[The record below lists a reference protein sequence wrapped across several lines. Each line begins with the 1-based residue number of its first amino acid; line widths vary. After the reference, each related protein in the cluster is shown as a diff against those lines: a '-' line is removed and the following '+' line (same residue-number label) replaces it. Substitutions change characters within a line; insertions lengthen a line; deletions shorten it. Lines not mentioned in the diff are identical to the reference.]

1 MGTLWQDIRYGS
13 RMLWKNPG
21 FTAVAVITLALGIGA
36 NAAIFSIVNAVLLR
50 PLPYKNPQQLVK
62 VTSEFTKLNQHDA
75 GLSEPELEDLQ
86 RDTQLFQGVVGMIS
100 INCNLTG
107 GEQPARV
114 ESVLHTAN
122 YFSVL
127 GVNAAM
133 GRVIGQQDDVPG
145 IGTVA
150 VLSDGAW
157 KRRFGADPNIIGK
170 QIRVDNDLYT
180 VVGIMPPNFRHP
192 GKALLSETELWGPT
206 GFAATPFPNPPI
218 RAARFLQGAIAR
230 LQPGV
235 SIAMAQAQLDSL
247 SNALLRQYP
256 DSYTGNNGWTL
267 RVTPLQQE
275 LTGNVRP
282 ALLVLLAV
290 VGFVLLIACVN
301 VANLLLA
308 RAGARQGE
316 IAIRLALGATRYRL
330 LRQLLVESL
339 LLSFL
344 GGALGLLLASST
356 FDLLIRLI
364 PADLLQTQVIQ
375 MDRSVLWFGLGI
387 CLLTAILFGLVPA
400 LSASGPNVHETLRQS
415 GLRFTAGVQR
425 NRIGSALVV
434 LEFAMALM
442 LVIGAVLLVRS
453 FWNLA
458 TMSPGF
464 RSEHIQSA
472 SVWLPSPNDPTA
484 GAYYTPEEKAVFI
497 RKVLE
502 RLKNVPGVV
511 EAGATDALPLAS
523 GRRLVL
529 PIKIQGRH
537 ENFGE
542 LGFTAWGF
550 GTPDYLDVMGIPLL
564 RGRNF
569 SEADDL
575 SSQRVAIVD
584 EAFARKFFPGQDPI
598 GQQIQ
603 VPAGVFGFDRSLQPW
618 YTIVGIAGNVKD
630 NALDAPQNPM
640 VYSPLAQDAQ
650 FNLSFVMRIRPGFEN
665 PNALVESVTRE
676 VHVVDPQVPVYG
688 AKTIDEIVSR
698 ALSGRRFSMQLLVL
712 FAALALVLSAVGIY
726 GVVKFFVNQRTH
738 EIGIRMALGAQ
749 PRDVL
754 RLVFG
759 FGITMALAGVAVGLA
774 AAFLVTRWLS
784 GLLYG
789 ISSTDAVTFVA
800 APLLLSF
807 VALLACY
814 LPARRAM
821 RTDPIVALRYE

>member
-1 MGTLWQDIRYGS
+1 MGTFWQDVRYGS
-13 RMLWKNPG
+13 RMLVKNPG

-50 PLPYKNPQQLVK
+50 PLPYKNPEQLVK

-107 GEQPARV
+107 GDQPARV
-114 ESVLHTAN
+114 ETVLDTAN

-133 GRVIGQQDDVPG
+133 GRVLGPQDDVQG

-170 QIRVDNDLYT
+170 QIRLDNDLYT
-180 VVGIMPPNFRHP
+180 VIGVMPPNFRHP
-192 GKALLSETELWGPT
+192 GKALLSEPEVWGPS
-206 GFAATPFPNPPI
+206 GFASTPFPNPPI
-218 RAARFLQGAIAR
+218 RTARFLQGAIAR

-235 SIAMAQAQLDSL
+235 SVAMAQSQLDSL

-256 DSYTGNNGWTL
+256 DSYTGHNGWTL
-267 RVTPLQQE
+267 RVAPLQHE

-316 IAIRLALGATRYRL
+316 IAVRLALGATRYRL

-339 LLSFL
+339 LLSLL
-344 GGALGLLLASST
+344 GGALGLGLASST

-375 MDRSVLWFGLGI
+375 MDRSVLWFSLGI
-387 CLLTAILFGLVPA
+387 CVLTAVLFGLVPA
-400 LSASGPNVHETLRQS
+400 LSASSPNVQETLRQS
-415 GLRFTAGVQR
+415 GLRTTGGVR
-425 NRIGSALVV
+425 SNRIGSALVV

-464 RSEHIQSA
+464 RPQQVQTA

-484 GAYYTPEEKAVFI
+484 GAYYTVEQKVVFY

-502 RLKNVPGVV
+502 RLQNLPGV
-511 EAGATDALPLAS
+511 EAAGATDSLPLAS
-523 GRRLVL
+523 ARRLVVAF
-529 PIKIQGRH
+529 KIQGRR

-542 LGFTAWGF
+542 LGYTAWSF
-550 GTPDYLDVMGIPLL
+550 ASPEYFHVMGIPVL

-569 SEADDL
+569 SESDDL
-575 SSQRVAIVD
+575 KGQRVAIVD
-584 EAFARKFFPGQDPI
+584 EAFARKYFPGQDPI
-598 GQQIQ
+598 GQQVQ
-603 VPAGVFGFDRSLQPW
+603 APPGVFGFERSLGPW

-630 NALDAPQNPM
+630 NALDAIQNPM
-640 VYSPLAQDAQ
+640 VYTPLAQDAQ
-650 FNLSFVMRIRPGFEN
+650 FDLSFVMRIRPGFEN
-665 PNALVESVTRE
+665 QSALADSVARE
-676 VHVVDPQVPVYG
+676 VHAVDPEVPVYG
-688 AKTIDEIVSR
+688 ARTMDEIVSR
-698 ALSGRRFSMQLLVL
+698 ALSSRRFSMQLLVL

-726 GVVKFFVNQRTH
+726 GVVKYFVNQRTH
-738 EIGIRMALGAQ
+738 EIGIRIALGAQ

-754 RLVFG
+754 RLIFG
-759 FGITMALAGVAVGLA
+759 FGISMAVAGVGIGLA
-774 AAFLVTRWLS
+774 AALVVTRWLS

-789 ISSTDAVTFVA
+789 ISATDAVTFVA
-800 APLLLSF
+800 APLLLSL

-814 LPARRAM
+814 VPARRAM
-821 RTDPIVALRYE
+821 RVDPMVALRYQ

>member
-1 MGTLWQDIRYGS
+1 MGAFWQDLRYAF
-13 RMLWKNPG
+13 RMLSKSPG
-21 FTAVAVITLALGIGA
+21 FTAVAVLTLGLGIGG
-36 NAAIFSIVNAVLLR
+36 NAAIFSVVNSVLLR
-50 PLPYKNPQQLVK
+50 PLPYKNPEQLVK
-62 VTSEFTKLNQHDA
+62 VTSEFTKLNQHDL
-75 GLSEPELEDLQ
+75 GLSVPELQDLQ

-107 GEQPARV
+107 GERPARV

-133 GRVIGQQDDVPG
+133 GRVFGPQDDEPG

-170 QIRVDNDLYT
+170 QIRVDDDLYT

-206 GFAATPFPNPPI
+206 GFAATPFPDPPV

-235 SIAMAQAQLDSL
+235 TVAMAQAQLESL

-256 DSYTGNNGWTL
+256 DSYTGDNGWTL

-316 IAIRLALGATRYRL
+316 IAVRLALGATRYRL

-344 GGALGLLLASST
+344 GAALGLVLAFST
-356 FDLLIRLI
+356 FDFLVRLI

-387 CLLTAILFGLVPA
+387 CVLTAILFGLVPA
-400 LSASGPNVHETLRQS
+400 LSASGANVQETLRQT
-415 GLRFTAGVQR
+415 GLRATSGVR
-425 NRIGSALVV
+425 SNRIGAALVV

-464 RSEHIQSA
+464 RPQQIQTA

-484 GAYYTPEEKAVFI
+484 GAYYTPEQKAIFY

-502 RLKNVPGVV
+502 RLRNLPGVE
-511 EAGATDALPLAS
+511 EAAATDVLPLVSA
-523 GRRLVL
+523 RRFVL
-529 PIKIQGRH
+529 PIKIQGRR

-542 LGFTAWGF
+542 LGFAAWGF
-550 GTPDYLDVMGIPLL
+550 GSSEYLHVMGIPLL

-569 SEADDL
+569 SDADDL
-575 SSQRVAIVD
+575 KSQRVAIVD
-584 EAFARKFFPGQDPI
+584 EAFARKFFPSQDPI

-603 VPAGVFGFDRSLQPW
+603 VPPGVFGFDRNYQPW

-630 NALDAPQNPM
+630 NALDAIQNPM

-650 FNLSFVMRIRPGFEN
+650 FNLSFAMRIRPGFGN
-665 PNALVESVTRE
+665 PSALVDSVARE
-676 VHVVDPQVPVYG
+676 VHAVDPEVPVYG
-688 AKTIDEIVSR
+688 PRTMDEIVSR
-698 ALSGRRFSMQLLVL
+698 ALSSRRFSMQLLVL

-726 GVVKFFVNQRTH
+726 GVVKFFVSQRTH

-754 RLVFG
+754 RQVFS
-759 FGITMALAGVAVGLA
+759 FGATMALWGVGIGLA
-774 AAFLVTRWLS
+774 AALVVTRWLS

-789 ISSTDAVTFVA
+789 VRSTDPLTFVA
-800 APLLLSF
+800 APLLLTL

-821 RTDPIVALRYE
+821 RVDPIVVLRYE

>member
-1 MGTLWQDIRYGS
+1 
-13 RMLWKNPG
+13 MLWKNPG
-21 FTAVAVITLALGIGA
+21 FTVVAVLTLALGIGA
-36 NAAIFSIVNAVLLR
+36 NAAIFSIVDAVLLR
-50 PLPYKNPQQLVK
+50 PLPYKNSEQLVK
-62 VTSEFTKLNQHDA
+62 ITGDFGRLNQHDV

-86 RDTQLFQGVVGMIS
+86 KDSQLLDGVAGLLP
-100 INCNLTG
+100 INSNLTG

-114 ESVLHTAN
+114 EAILDTAN
-122 YFSVL
+122 YFSIL

-133 GRVIGQQDDVPG
+133 GRVFGPQDTVGG

-170 QIRVDNDLYT
+170 QIRIDEDLYT
-180 VVGIMPPNFRHP
+180 VVGVMPPNFRHP
-192 GKALLSETELWGPT
+192 GKALLSGTELWAPS

-218 RAARFLQGAIAR
+218 RPARFLQGALAR
-230 LQPGV
+230 LRPGV
-235 SIAMAQAQLDSL
+235 SITMAQAQLDSL
-247 SNALLRQYP
+247 SEALRRQYP
-256 DSYTGNNGWTL
+256 DFYPENNGWTL
-267 RVTPLQQE
+267 HVSPLQQD

-316 IAIRLALGATRYRL
+316 IAIRLALGATRFRL
-330 LRQLLVESL
+330 LRQLLAESL
-339 LLSFL
+339 LLSFV
-344 GGALGLLLASST
+344 GGALGLALASST

-364 PADLLQTQVIQ
+364 PADLLQMQVIQ
-375 MDRSVLWFGLGI
+375 MDRTVLWFGLGI
-387 CLLTAILFGLVPA
+387 CALTAILFGLVPA
-400 LSASGPNVHETLRQS
+400 LSASNPNVQETLRQS
-415 GLRFTAGVQR
+415 GMRFTAGVRR

-458 TMSPGF
+458 TTSPGF
-464 RSEHIQSA
+464 RAERVQTA
-472 SVWLPSPNDPTA
+472 SVWLPSPNDPTV
-484 GAYYTPEEKAVFI
+484 GAYYKVEQKVVFY
-497 RKVLE
+497 RKVLD
-502 RLKNVPGVV
+502 RLRNLPGVG
-511 EAGATDALPLAS
+511 EAGATDSLPLAS
-523 GRRLVL
+523 GQRFVI
-529 PIKIQGRH
+529 PFKIQGRR

-542 LGFTAWGF
+542 LGYTAWSF
-550 GTPDYLDVMGIPLL
+550 ATPEYFHVMSIPLL
-564 RGRNF
+564 HGRSF
-569 SEADDL
+569 SEADNL
-575 SSQRVAIVD
+575 QVQRVAIVN
-584 EAFARKFFPGQDPI
+584 EAFVRKFLAGQDPM
-598 GQQIQ
+598 GQQVQ
-603 VPAGVFGFDRSLQPW
+603 APPGVFGFDRSLQPW
-618 YTIVGIAGNVKD
+618 YTIVGVAGNVKD
-630 NALDAPQNPM
+630 NALDTPPIPL

-665 PNALVESVTRE
+665 PSALAESVTRE
-676 VHVVDPQVPVYG
+676 VHAVDPQVPVYG
-688 AKTIDEIVSR
+688 AKTMDEIVSR
-698 ALSGRRFSMQLLVL
+698 ALSGRRFSMQLLIL

-726 GVVKFFVNQRTH
+726 GVVKYFVNQRTH

-759 FGITMALAGVAVGLA
+759 FGLTMALAGVGIGLA
-774 AAFLVTRWLS
+774 GALLITRWLS

-789 ISSTDAVTFVA
+789 VSTTDAVTFAA
-800 APLLLSF
+800 APLLLSL

-814 LPARRAM
+814 IPARRAM
-821 RTDPIVALRYE
+821 RVDPIVALRYE

>member
-1 MGTLWQDIRYGS
+1 MATLWQDIRYGS

-21 FTAVAVITLALGIGA
+21 FTAVAVLTLALGIGA

-50 PLPYKNPQQLVK
+50 PLPYKSPEQLVK
-62 VTSEFTKLNQHDA
+62 VSGDFGRLNQHDV

-86 RDTQLFQGVVGMIS
+86 KDSQVFDGVAGLLP
-100 INCNLTG
+100 INSNLTG

-114 ESVLHTAN
+114 EVVLDTAN

-127 GVNAAM
+127 GVNASM
-133 GRVIGQQDDVPG
+133 GRVFGPQDSVGG

-150 VLSDGAW
+150 VLSDGTW
-157 KRRFGADPNIIGK
+157 RRRFGADPNIIGK
-170 QIRVDNDLYT
+170 QIRVDEDLYT
-180 VVGIMPPNFRHP
+180 IVGVMPPNFRHP
-192 GKALLSETELWGPT
+192 GKVLLSGTELWAPS
-206 GFAATPFPNPPI
+206 GFAATPFPNPPV
-218 RAARFLQGAIAR
+218 RAARFLRGALAR

-235 SIAMAQAQLDSL
+235 NVAMAQAQLDSL
-247 SNALLRQYP
+247 STAMRRQYP
-256 DSYTGNNGWTL
+256 DAYPENNGWAL
-267 RVTPLQQE
+267 RVNPLQQD

-316 IAIRLALGATRYRL
+316 IAIRLALGATRVRL

-344 GGALGLLLASST
+344 GGALGLALASST
-356 FDLLIRLI
+356 FDLLVRLI
-364 PADLLQTQVIQ
+364 PADLLQMQVIQ
-375 MDRSVLWFGLGI
+375 MDHTVLWFGLGI
-387 CLLTAILFGLVPA
+387 CALTAILFGLVPA
-400 LSASGPNVHETLRQS
+400 LSASNPNVQETLRQS
-415 GLRFTAGVQR
+415 GLRSTAGVQR

-464 RSEHIQSA
+464 RAEHVQTA
-472 SVWLPSPNDPTA
+472 SVWLASPNDPAT
-484 GAYYTPEEKAVFI
+484 GAYYTPEQKAVFY

-502 RLKNVPGVV
+502 RLRNLPGVE
-511 EAGATDALPLAS
+511 EAGATDGLPLVS
-523 GRRLVL
+523 GQRFVI
-529 PIKIQGRH
+529 PFKIQGRR

-542 LGFTAWGF
+542 LGYTRWSFA
-550 GTPDYLDVMGIPLL
+550 TPEYLNVMGIPLL
-564 RGRNF
+564 RGRSF
-569 SEADDL
+569 SEADNL
-575 SSQRVAIVD
+575 QGRRVAIVN
-584 EAFARKFFPGQDPI
+584 EAFVREFFAVQDPI
-598 GQQIQ
+598 GQQVQ
-603 VPAGVFGFDRSLQPW
+603 APAGVFGFDRNLQPW

-630 NALDAPQNPM
+630 NALDAPQIPL

-650 FNLSFVMRIRPGFEN
+650 FNLSFVMRIRQGFEN
-665 PNALVESVTRE
+665 PSALAESVTRE
-676 VHVVDPQVPVYG
+676 VHAVDPQVPVYG
-688 AKTIDEIVSR
+688 ARTMDDIVSR

-726 GVVKFFVNQRTH
+726 GVVKYFVNQRTH

-759 FGITMALAGVAVGLA
+759 FGATMALAGVGIGLA
-774 AAFLVTRWLS
+774 AALVVTRSLS

-789 ISSTDAVTFVA
+789 VSATDAVTFVA
-800 APLLLSF
+800 APMLLSF

-814 LPARRAM
+814 VPARRAM
-821 RTDPIVALRYE
+821 RVDPIVALRYE

>member
-21 FTAVAVITLALGIGA
+21 FTAVAVLTLALGIGA

-50 PLPYKNPQQLVK
+50 PLPYKNPEQLVK
-62 VTSEFTKLNQHDA
+62 VTGEFRMLNQHDGGLSVPEFNDLQKQPQIFEDVA
-75 GLSEPELEDLQ
+75 GLLP
-86 RDTQLFQGVVGMIS
+86 
-100 INCNLTG
+100 INANLTG

-114 ESVLHTAN
+114 EVVLDTAS

-133 GRVIGQQDDVPG
+133 GRVFGPQDSVGG

-150 VLSDGAW
+150 VLSDGTW
-157 KRRFGADPNIIGK
+157 KRRFGADPNIVGK
-170 QIRVDNDLYT
+170 QIRIDNDLYT
-180 VVGIMPPNFRHP
+180 VIGVMPPNFRHP
-192 GKALLSETELWGPT
+192 GRALLSETELWAPS
-206 GFAATPFPNPPI
+206 GFSATPFRNPPD
-218 RAARFLQGAIAR
+218 RNARFLRGALAR
-230 LQPGV
+230 LHPGV
-235 SIAMAQAQLDSL
+235 SIATAQAQLDSL
-247 SNALLRQYP
+247 SETLRRQSPNSYPANA
-256 DSYTGNNGWTL
+256 GWTL
-267 RVTPLQQE
+267 RVNPLQE
-275 LTGNVRP
+275 DLTGNVRP
-282 ALLVLLAV
+282 ALLVLLTV

-308 RAGARQGE
+308 RAGGRQGE
-316 IAIRLALGATRYRL
+316 IAIRLALGATRFRL
-330 LRQLLVESL
+330 LRQLLMESL

-344 GGALGLLLASST
+344 GGALGLAFASST
-356 FDLLIRLI
+356 FELLVRLI
-364 PADLLQTQVIQ
+364 PAELLQTQVIQ

-387 CLLTAILFGLVPA
+387 CMLTAILFGLVPA
-400 LSASGPNVHETLRQS
+400 LSASSPNVQETLRQS
-415 GLRFTAGVQR
+415 GLRSTMGVRR

-442 LVIGAVLLVRS
+442 LVIAAVLLVRS

-458 TMSPGF
+458 TLSPGF
-464 RSEHIQSA
+464 RAEHVQTA

-484 GAYYTPEEKAVFI
+484 GDYYKQEQKIAFY

-502 RLKNVPGVV
+502 RLRNLPGIE
-511 EAGATDALPLAS
+511 EAAATDGLPLTGGRFMAS
-523 GRRLVL
+523 FR
-529 PIKIQGRH
+529 IQGRR

-542 LGFTAWGF
+542 LGATGWSFT
-550 GTPDYLDVMGIPLL
+550 TPEYFQLMSMPLL
-564 RGRNF
+564 RGRSF

-575 SSQRVAIVD
+575 HAQRVAIVN
-584 EAFARKFFPGQDPI
+584 EAFARKYFAGQDPVD
-598 GQQIQ
+598 QQVQ
-603 VPAGVFGFDRSLQPW
+603 APAGSFTFDRDTPPW
-618 YTIVGIAGNVKD
+618 YTIVGVVGNVKD
-630 NALDAPQNPM
+630 NALDVAQIPI
-640 VYSPLAQDAQ
+640 VYSPFAQDAQ
-650 FNLSFVMRIRPGFEN
+650 YNLSFVYRTRPGFEN
-665 PNALVESVTRE
+665 PGTLAEAVARE
-676 VHVVDPQVPVYG
+676 VHGVDPQVPVYG
-688 AKTIDEIVSR
+688 VRSLDDIVSR

-726 GVVKFFVNQRTH
+726 GVVKYFVNQRTH

-759 FGITMALAGVAVGLA
+759 FGFTMALAGVGIGLGA
-774 AAFLVTRWLS
+774 ALLITRWLS

-789 ISSTDAVTFVA
+789 VSTTDAMTFVA

-814 LPARRAM
+814 VPARRAM
-821 RTDPIVALRYE
+821 RVDPMVALRYE

>member
-1 MGTLWQDIRYGS
+1 MGTLWQDVRYGS

-36 NAAIFSIVNAVLLR
+36 NAAIFSIVNAVLLQ
-50 PLPYKNPQQLVK
+50 PLPYKDPQQLVK
-62 VTSEFTKLNQHDA
+62 VTSEFTKLNQRDL

-107 GEQPARV
+107 GDQPARV

-127 GVNAAM
+127 GVSAAL
-133 GRVIGQQDDVPG
+133 GRVIDQQDDVPG

-170 QIRVDNDLYT
+170 QIRVDDDLYT

-192 GKALLSETELWGPT
+192 GKALLSETELWGPS
-206 GFAATPFPNPPI
+206 GFKTTPFPNPPV
-218 RAARFLQGAIAR
+218 RPARFLQGAIAR

-235 SIAMAQAQLDSL
+235 TVAMAQAQLDSL

-256 DSYTGNNGWTL
+256 DSYTGNNGWML

-330 LRQLLVESL
+330 LRQMLVESL

-344 GGALGLLLASST
+344 GGALGLGLAFST
-356 FDLLIRLI
+356 FDFLVRMI

-375 MDRSVLWFGLGI
+375 MDHAVLWFGLGI

-400 LSASGPNVHETLRQS
+400 LSASGPSVQETLRQT
-415 GLRFTAGVQR
+415 GLRATSGVR
-425 NRIGSALVV
+425 SNRIGSALVV

-442 LVIGAVLLVRS
+442 LVISAVLLVRS

-464 RSEHIQSA
+464 RPQQVQTA
-472 SVWLPSPNDPTA
+472 SVWLPSPNDPTT
-484 GAYYTPEEKAVFI
+484 GAYYTPEQKAIFY
-497 RKVLE
+497 RKVLD
-502 RLKNVPGVV
+502 RLRNLPGVE
-511 EAGATDALPLAS
+511 EAAATDILPLAS
-523 GRRLVL
+523 ARRFVL

-550 GTPDYLDVMGIPLL
+550 GSPEYLHVMGIPLL

-569 SEADDL
+569 AEADDL
-575 SSQRVAIVD
+575 KSQRVAIVD

-603 VPAGVFGFDRSLQPW
+603 VPAGVFGFVRDYQPW
-618 YTIVGIAGNVKD
+618 YTIVGIAANVKD
-630 NALDAPQNPM
+630 NALDAIQNPM

-650 FNLSFVMRIRPGFEN
+650 FNLSFAMRIRPGIEN
-665 PNALVESVTRE
+665 SSALADSVARE
-676 VHVVDPQVPVYG
+676 VHAVDPEVPVYG
-688 AKTIDEIVSR
+688 ARTMDEIVSR
-698 ALSGRRFSMQLLVL
+698 ALSSRRFSMQLLVL

-726 GVVKFFVNQRTH
+726 GVVKYFVNQRTN
-738 EIGIRMALGAQ
+738 EIGIRIALGAQ

-754 RLVFG
+754 RLIFG
-759 FGITMALAGVAVGLA
+759 FGATMALWGVGIGLVA
-774 AAFLVTRWLS
+774 ALVVTRWLS
-784 GLLYG
+784 GMLYG
-789 ISSTDAVTFVA
+789 ISATDAATFVT
-800 APLLLSF
+800 APVLLSL

-814 LPARRAM
+814 VPARRAM
-821 RTDPIVALRYE
+821 RVDPIVALRHE

>member
-21 FTAVAVITLALGIGA
+21 FTAVAVLTLALGIGA

-50 PLPYKNPQQLVK
+50 PLPYKNPEQLVR
-62 VTSEFTKLNQHDA
+62 VTGEFRMLNQHDGGLSVPEFSDLQKQPQIFEDVA
-75 GLSEPELEDLQ
+75 GLLP
-86 RDTQLFQGVVGMIS
+86 
-100 INCNLTG
+100 INANLTG

-114 ESVLHTAN
+114 EVVLDTAS

-133 GRVIGQQDDVPG
+133 GRVFGPQDSVGG

-150 VLSDGAW
+150 VLSDGTW
-157 KRRFGADPNIIGK
+157 KRRFGADPNIVGK
-170 QIRVDNDLYT
+170 QIRIDNDLYT
-180 VVGIMPPNFRHP
+180 VIGVMPPDFRHP
-192 GKALLSETELWGPT
+192 GRALLSEIELWAPS
-206 GFAATPFPNPPI
+206 GFSATPFRNPPD
-218 RAARFLQGAIAR
+218 RNARFLRGSLAR
-230 LQPGV
+230 LRPGV

-247 SNALLRQYP
+247 SETLRRQYP
-256 DSYTGNNGWTL
+256 DSYPANAGWTL
-267 RVTPLQQE
+267 RVNPLQQD

-282 ALLVLLAV
+282 ALLVLLTV

-308 RAGARQGE
+308 RAGGRQGE
-316 IAIRLALGATRYRL
+316 IAIRLALGATRFRL
-330 LRQLLVESL
+330 LRQLLMESL

-344 GGALGLLLASST
+344 GGALGLAFASATFELL
-356 FDLLIRLI
+356 LRLI
-364 PADLLQTQVIQ
+364 PAELLQTQVIQ

-387 CLLTAILFGLVPA
+387 CTLTAILFGLVPA
-400 LSASGPNVHETLRQS
+400 LSASSPNVQETLRQS
-415 GLRFTAGVQR
+415 GLRSTMGVHR

-442 LVIGAVLLVRS
+442 LVIAAVLLVRS

-458 TMSPGF
+458 TLSPGF
-464 RSEHIQSA
+464 RAEHVQTA

-484 GAYYTPEEKAVFI
+484 GDYYKQEQKIDFY
-497 RKVLE
+497 RKVLA
-502 RLKNVPGVV
+502 RLRNLPGIA
-511 EAGATDALPLAS
+511 EAAATDGLPLTGGRFMAS
-523 GRRLVL
+523 FR
-529 PIKIQGRH
+529 IQGRR

-542 LGFTAWGF
+542 LGATGWSFA
-550 GTPDYLDVMGIPLL
+550 TPEYFQLMSMPLL
-564 RGRNF
+564 RGRSF

-575 SSQRVAIVD
+575 HARRVAIVN
-584 EAFARKFFPGQDPI
+584 EAFARKYFAGQDPV
-598 GQQIQ
+598 GHQ
-603 VPAGVFGFDRSLQPW
+603 VQAPAGSFTFDRDTPPW
-618 YTIVGIAGNVKD
+618 YTIVGIVGNVKD
-630 NALDAPQNPM
+630 NALDVAQIPI
-640 VYSPLAQDAQ
+640 VYSPFAQDAQ
-650 FNLSFVMRIRPGFEN
+650 YNLSFVYRTRPGFEN
-665 PNALVESVTRE
+665 PGTLAEAVARE
-676 VHVVDPQVPVYG
+676 VHGVDPQVPVYG
-688 AKTIDEIVSR
+688 VRSLDDIVSR

-726 GVVKFFVNQRTH
+726 GVVKFFVSQRTH
-738 EIGIRMALGAQ
+738 EIGIRMAMGAQ

-759 FGITMALAGVAVGLA
+759 FGLTMALAGVGIGLGA
-774 AAFLVTRWLS
+774 ALLITRWLS

-789 ISSTDAVTFVA
+789 VSTTDAMTFVA

-814 LPARRAM
+814 VPARRAM
-821 RTDPIVALRYE
+821 RVDPMVALRYE

>member
-1 MGTLWQDIRYGS
+1 VGTLWQDVRYGS
-13 RMLWKNPG
+13 RMLAKNPG

-50 PLPYKNPQQLVK
+50 PLPYRNPEQLVK
-62 VTSEFTKLNQHDA
+62 ITSEFTKLNQHDL
-75 GLSEPELEDLQ
+75 GLSEPEIEDLQ
-86 RDTQLFQGVVGMIS
+86 RDTQLFQGVAGLMS
-100 INCNLTG
+100 LNSNLTG

-114 ESVLHTAN
+114 EVVLDNPN

-133 GRVIGQQDDVPG
+133 GRVLGPQDAVQG

-170 QIRVDNDLYT
+170 QIRIDEDLYT
-180 VVGIMPPNFRHP
+180 IIGVMPPNFRHP
-192 GKALLSETELWGPT
+192 GKAILNETEVWGPS
-206 GFAATPFPNPPI
+206 GFASTPFPNPPI
-218 RAARFLQGAIAR
+218 RTARFVQGAIAR

-235 SIAMAQAQLDSL
+235 TVAMAQAQLDSL

-256 DSYTGNNGWTL
+256 DSYTDKNGWTFH
-267 RVTPLQQE
+267 VTPLQQD

-339 LLSFL
+339 LLSIL
-344 GGALGLLLASST
+344 GAALGLGLASST
-356 FDLLIRLI
+356 FDLLVQLI
-364 PADLLQTQVIQ
+364 PADLLHTQVIQ

-387 CLLTAILFGLVPA
+387 CVLTAILFGLVPA
-400 LSASGPNVHETLRQS
+400 LSASGSNVQETLRQS
-415 GLRFTAGVQR
+415 GLRSTGGVR
-425 NRIGSALVV
+425 SNRIGSALVV
-434 LEFAMALM
+434 MEFAMALL
-442 LVIGAVLLVRS
+442 LVIGAALLVRS

-458 TMSPGF
+458 STSPGF
-464 RSEHIQSA
+464 RAQQVQTA

-484 GAYYTPEEKAVFI
+484 GAYYTPEQKAVFY

-502 RLKNVPGVV
+502 RLRNLPGVE
-511 EAGATDALPLAS
+511 EAGATDTLPLES
-523 GRRLVL
+523 NRRLVVAF
-529 PIKIQGRH
+529 KIQGRR

-542 LGFTAWGF
+542 LGYTAWSF
-550 GTPDYLDVMGIPLL
+550 ATPEYFRVMSIPLL
-564 RGRNF
+564 RGRTF
-569 SEADDL
+569 SESDDL
-575 SSQRVAIVD
+575 KGQRVAIVD
-584 EAFARKFFPGQDPI
+584 EAFARKYFPGQDPI
-598 GQQIQ
+598 GQQVQ
-603 VPAGVFGFDRSLQPW
+603 APPGVFGFVRSLGPW
-618 YTIVGIAGNVKD
+618 YTIVGVAGNVKD
-630 NALDAPQNPM
+630 NALDAVQNPM

-650 FNLSFVMRIRPGFEN
+650 FDLSFVMGIRPGFEN
-665 PNALVESVTRE
+665 PSALAESVTRE
-676 VHVVDPQVPVYG
+676 IHAVDPQVPVYG
-688 AKTIDEIVSR
+688 AKTMDEIVAR
-698 ALSGRRFSMQLLVL
+698 ALSSRRFSMQLLVL

-726 GVVKFFVNQRTH
+726 GVVKYFVNQRTN
-738 EIGIRMALGAQ
+738 EIGIRIALGAQ

-754 RLVFG
+754 RLIFSFG
-759 FGITMALAGVAVGLA
+759 ATMALWGVGIGLA
-774 AAFLVTRWLS
+774 AALVVTRWLS
-784 GLLYG
+784 GLLYS
-789 ISSTDAVTFVA
+789 ISATDAATFVA
-800 APLLLSF
+800 APVLLSL

-814 LPARRAM
+814 VPARRAM
-821 RTDPIVALRYE
+821 RVDPIVALRHE